1 MSCCLARLVAAGAHA
16 CLPYL
21 CWRTAP
27 LMQTSQ
33 QQLWFEKM
41 KAGAGN
47 DISLPSESGRCS
59 MAGFRFKSGT
69 DAWVEEPVCVCVYV

>member
-1 MSCCLARLVAAGAHA
+1 
-16 CLPYL
+16 
-21 CWRTAP
+21 
-27 LMQTSQ
+27 MQTSQ